1 MTNNDQYEH
10 DHKDL
15 VLEYDGICNTI
26 KSYTNDG
33 NINNYL
39 IKLGNAIQTN
49 DLYAIKYCLKE
60 IKNWYTINI
69 SAIHSNMFCNNIES
83 HDENLKKINQFVDAF
98 SNYADDDNFNKEKIQ
113 IDSSPLIFLSHSI
126 SDKKYADALEK
137 FIIGLGVKNEQ
148 LIYTSHPMHQI
159 PLDNNI
165 YDYLRKH
172 IDNTIFMIILWSDN
186 YLDSPACL
194 NEMGAAW
201 LAQSDYTNIYVPS
214 FSLGNP
220 KYHKCAVDTNKIGI
234 ILNGDSICCQYMLEL
249 KNKIQ
254 HLFNLNDD
262 QSKTQYL
269 INEFIS
275 DIKKE

>member
-1 MTNNDQYEH
+1 
-10 DHKDL
+10 
-15 VLEYDGICNTI
+15 
-26 KSYTNDG
+26 
-33 NINNYL
+33 
-39 IKLGNAIQTN
+39 
-49 DLYAIKYCLKE
+49 
-60 IKNWYTINI
+60 
-69 SAIHSNMFCNNIES
+69 MFCNNIES